1 MFTTDL
7 IVCTQYRRLLDKRT
21 DRWKYL

>member
-21 DRWKYL
+21 YRWKYL